1 MFNIEPDKLIMILIG
16 VAVFVTLLPAVTVA
30 IAEKKQEKAAKAEK
44 KTEVKAAPKTEKDET
59 RDAIKA
65 VLDASGKK

>member
-30 IAEKKQEKAAKAEK
+30 IAEKKQEKDAKAAK
-44 KTEVKAAPKTEKDET
+44 TEIKAAPKTEKDET